1 MADGAEGGLGRALGR
16 IEMKWIVLV
25 MMVAGLTVDG
35 RDLGEVLKAVERRYN
50 GAATLESRFEQRH
63 LVQGRPRRAEAG
75 RLVLRKPGRMRWEYS
90 QPAGKLFVSDGKW
103 VWFYSAG
110 EKRAEKAKLK
120 EADDF
125 RAPLA
130 FLLGRLDF
138 KRTFG
143 DFEAQEVGGETV
155 IVALPKSER
164 LPYRRVEFTVTGENV
179 IRRLVVRG
187 VDGTDM
193 EFVFSGE
200 RLNVA
205 VGEGEFRF
213 VAPAGVVVEEVGK

>member
-1 MADGAEGGLGRALGR
+1 MGG
-16 IEMKWIVLV
+16 IEMKLAVC
-25 MMVAGLTVDG
+25 VAMLALAAQG
-35 RDLGEVLKAVERRYN
+35 RELQEVLKAVERRYN
-50 GAATLESRFEQRH
+50 GAATLESQFEQRQ
-63 LVQGRPRRAEAG
+63 LVQGRARRSETG

-103 VWFYSAG
+103 VYFYSPS
-110 EKRAEKAKLK
+110 ENRAEKAKLK

-138 KRTFG
+138 RKTFS
-143 DFEAQEVGGETV
+143 DFSMKDVGGETV
-155 IVALPKSER
+155 IAAQPKSDR
-164 LPYRRVEFTVTGENV
+164 LPYRQVEFTVTAGNA

-193 EFVFSGE
+193 EFLFTAE

-205 VGEGEFRF
+205 VGEAEFKF
-213 VAPAGVVVEEVGK
+213 VPPAGVTVEDAQQQ